1 MDTQEVWKLRIQQVM
16 NESLVS
22 KVSKSCKSLL
32 VKSALG
38 LMSGLVLF
46 GISQSTI
53 VKAETDIDPIATGET
68 TELPSD
74 VNTPDDKVLYSGNW
88 GADWEIT
95 DLGGKKGV
103 TLHIKT
109 GKVNDLKDTSYD
121 ESPWTQEERA
131 SVKTIWIN
139 AGIKT
144 GVNSSGLFRDFP
156 NVEEVLAEG
165 VDTSAT
171 TDFSFLFAG
180 CSSLKSIDIR
190 QWELTNVNNFSYM
203 TAGDSKLTELFL
215 PDGMASGVNDRS
227 TIDFTSMFENN
238 TDLQK
243 LDLSQIDMS
252 GTDKVADILKGD
264 TSLNNLTLSP
274 KNNLTKSGLSVG
286 NRDKIDI
293 ENGYTGWQVSETT
306 DDTYMVDDAKITS
319 DLINEYIGKADGNE
333 KTTWINYEPYIC
345 QFIEMDKNGKKQVP
359 VTVRL
364 PVEYSGITDGIYQK
378 QIDKLSSIDNIV
390 PYYDAQTGIGSL
402 DFEIKSDGETEEYPI
417 TQEHIE
423 SMGATGYDFANKFLN
438 MASSEKLDS
447 VKSGHQSIVS
457 FMYDTVLPGDS
468 NSGGSSSGGSS
479 SSSNRQ
485 VEGIEETLSTYTNNP
500 EVKLYD
506 DNGSLITDR
515 ALAPASDWYTDQLMT
530 LKGVKYYRVATNEWA
545 KADDVYL
552 YYERDANVLV
562 NADKLGTMV
571 KDSGKDVSDRA
582 LQKSSGWYS
591 DRYIY
596 INDVKH
602 YRVATNEFVSSDR
615 VQEY

>member
-1 MDTQEVWKLRIQQVM
+1 
-16 NESLVS
+16 
-22 KVSKSCKSLL
+22 
-32 VKSALG
+32 
-38 LMSGLVLF
+38 MSGLVLF
-46 GISQSTI
+46 GIFQSTI
-53 VKAETDIDPIATGET
+53 VKAETATNPITTGET
-68 TELPSD
+68 AEQP
-74 VNTPDDKVLYSGNW
+74 NNENIPDNPGEVLYSGTW

-95 DLGGKKGV
+95 DLGGKNGV
-103 TLHIKT
+103 TLHIKK
-109 GKVNDLKDTSYD
+109 GEVNDLKDTSID
-121 ESPWTQEERA
+121 ESPWTKEERDK
-131 SVKTIWIN
+131 VKTIWIDK
-139 AGIKT
+139 GIKT
-144 GVNSSGLFRDFP
+144 GVNSSGLFKDFP
-156 NVEEVLAEG
+156 NVEVVLAEG

-171 TDFSFLFAG
+171 TDFSYLFAG
-180 CSSLKSIDIR
+180 CISLKSIDIR
-190 QWELTNVNNFSYM
+190 QWDLANVSNFSHM
-203 TAGDSKLTELFL
+203 AAGDSNLTEWFL
-215 PDGMASGVNDRS
+215 PDGMASGVEDRS

-238 TDLQK
+238 TNLQK

-274 KNNLTKSGLSVG
+274 KNNLTESGLSVG
-286 NRDKIDI
+286 ERNKIDI
-293 ENGYTGWQVSETT
+293 KDGHTGWQVSETT
-306 DDTYMVDDAKITS
+306 DDSYVVDDAKITA
-319 DLINEYIGKADGNE
+319 DLIGEYTGKNDGNG

-345 QFIEMDKNGKKQVP
+345 QFIEMDKNGKKRP
-359 VTVRL
+359 SVTVHL
-364 PVEYSGITDGIYQK
+364 PVEYSGITDGITRSQLE
-378 QIDKLSSIDNIV
+378 KLSINDNIV
-390 PYYDAQTGIGSL
+390 IYYDEVKEIGSF
-402 DFEIKSDGETEEYPI
+402 DKEIYTDGEVQNMPI
-417 TQEHIE
+417 EQDAIVGF
-423 SMGATGYDFANKFLN
+423 GATGREFANKFLN
-438 MASSEKLDS
+438 VASSEKLDP

-457 FMYDTVLPGDS
+457 FMYDTVFPDDS
-468 NSGGSSSGGSS
+468 NSGGSSSGGSG

-500 EVKLYD
+500 DVKLYD

-552 YYERDANVLV
+552 YYQRDANVLV

-571 KDSGKDVSDRA
+571 KDSGKDVADRA

-602 YRVATNEFVSSDR
+602 YRVATNEFVSADK